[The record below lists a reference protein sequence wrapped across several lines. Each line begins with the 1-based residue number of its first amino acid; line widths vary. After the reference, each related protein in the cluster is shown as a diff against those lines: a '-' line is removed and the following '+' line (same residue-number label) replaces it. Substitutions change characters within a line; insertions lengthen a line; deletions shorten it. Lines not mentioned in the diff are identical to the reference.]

1 MSYTRPCNKCGERIS
16 LREMPHGQWVAFD
29 VSTEET
35 HVCGVQ
41 HEPDVAVKLKGK
53 NKSRKKED
61 DDEEIIL
68 KRHGKNNSYENI
80 QNESNFDKP
89 FPQDSPLPSKKQR
102 KQKETYDSVSGKH
115 HCINKAIEE
124 EKRIFIKYYSHW
136 KDEHSSR
143 ELSPITKFKYRD
155 KNYLQAYCHLDKAVR
170 VFSTKSIEEVT
181 LLDKKIFKPKKIP
194 KPDIAKFLEKIKAPK
209 EDNEEDVS
217 HTPKVKK
224 PKKEYNP
231 TNLNTASKFQN
242 FIWKAEDFI
251 GGLFSLAIALGM
263 VGLLVYIFYMAILS

>member
-53 NKSRKKED
+53 NKSKIEKDGED
-61 DDEEIIL
+61 FGIKIDDLDEDTIDKTEDEDDEEE
-68 KRHGKNNSYENI
+68 G
-80 QNESNFDKP
+80 
-89 FPQDSPLPSKKQR
+89 SKEKVV
-102 KQKETYDSVSGKH
+102 KKKTKTYDSVSGIH
-115 HCINKAIEE
+115 HCINEGIE
-124 EKRIFIKYYSHW
+124 KKQKIFIEYYSKW

-170 VFSTKSIEEVT
+170 IFSTSSIEEAT
-181 LLDKKIFKPKKIP
+181 LLDKKLFRPKKIP
-194 KPDIAKFLEKIKAPK
+194 KPDIAKFVEKSKKDESDKLLK
-209 EDNEEDVS
+209 EIELDQ
-217 HTPKVKK
+217 
-224 PKKEYNP
+224 KKEERKEKRQREKDLKRIEKEEKVREKNESDQLP
-231 TNLNTASKFQN
+231 GWILAVAAL
-242 FIWKAEDFI
+242 FIMAFVKTC
-251 GGLFSLAIALGM
+251 LGN
-263 VGLLVYIFYMAILS
+263 